1 MKEYQGWD
9 GRHFRRC
16 PAALAI
22 GTEEDMRLHLDDCD
36 PETCELPHSCDCA
49 DRDEAVYWQAVNQRI
64 DEMRG
69 K

>member
-9 GRHFRRC
+9 GRHNWHC
-16 PAALAI
+16 PVAKLI
-22 GTEEDMRLHLDDCD
+22 GTEEDMQLHLYACD

-49 DRDEAVYWQAVNQRI
+49 DQDEAAYWQAVNRKV